1 MKKIVINTVL
11 ISICFLSI
19 FFLVY
24 RFGKVKQM
32 KKDYGVFIGAD
43 NINKI
48 KGYNVVVVEPA
59 SIDVSGVEF
68 LHKTNEKIYAYLNIG
83 SLENYRPYFN
93 EFKEKTLG
101 LYENWED
108 EYWMDVSDIAWQNLI
123 VDKLGRDIVDK
134 GFDGFFI
141 DNCDV
146 YYYYPTEEIFNGLSS
161 ILQGLRS
168 LNMTKKYKIDIIIN
182 GGDTFVSRCIEN
194 KIATELFDGVNQ
206 ECVFTDIDFEN
217 KTYKEKNE
225 SDRGYFKEY
234 LSNVKKHRLEVYLIE
249 YGANSK
255 LIKEIKNYCNE
266 NGFHWYNA
274 RESDLK

>member
-11 ISICFLSI
+11 ICICILSICFLI
-19 FFLVY
+19 Y

-43 NINKI
+43 NIDKI

-59 SIDVSGVEF
+59 SIDVSGVEL
-68 LHKTNEKIYAYLNIG
+68 LHKTNEKVYAYLDIG

-108 EYWMDVSDIAWQNLI
+108 EYWMDVSDVPWQKLI

-146 YYYYPTEEIFNGLSS
+146 YYYYPNEEIFNGLSS

-182 GGDTFVSRCIEN
+182 GGDTFVSKCIEN
-194 KIATELFDGVNQ
+194 KTATELFDGVNQ

-217 KTYKEKNE
+217 KTYKEKDE
-225 SDRGYFKEY
+225 SDREYFKEY
-234 LSNVKKHRLEVYLIE
+234 LSNVKKYIPEVYLIE
-249 YGANSK
+249 YGANSS
-255 LIKEIKNYCNE
+255 LIKEIENYCNE
-266 NGFHWYNA
+266 NGFYWYNA
-274 RESDLK
+274 KDLELK

>member
-11 ISICFLSI
+11 ICICFLSI
-19 FFLVY
+19 FFLIY
-24 RFGKVKQM
+24 RFGKVKQV

-43 NINKI
+43 NIDKI

-59 SIDVSGVEF
+59 SIDIGGVES
-68 LHKTNEKIYAYLNIG
+68 LHKTNEKVYAYLNIG
-83 SLENYRPYFN
+83 SLEEYRPYFN

-108 EYWMDVSDIAWQNLI
+108 EYWMDVSDVAWQKLI

-146 YYYYPTEEIFNGLSS
+146 YYYYPNEEIFNGLSS

-182 GGDTFVSRCIEN
+182 GGDTFVSKCIEN
-194 KIATELFDGVNQ
+194 KTATELFDGVNQ

-217 KTYKEKNE
+217 KTYKEKDE
-225 SDRGYFKEY
+225 SDREYFKEY
-234 LSNVKKHRLEVYLIE
+234 LSNVKKYIPEVYLIE

-266 NGFHWYNA
+266 NDFHWYNA

>member
-1 MKKIVINTVL
+1 MKKILINTVL
-11 ISICFLSI
+11 ICIFFLSICFLI
-19 FFLVY
+19 Y

-59 SIDVSGVEF
+59 SIDIGGVES

-108 EYWMDVSDIAWQNLI
+108 ENWMDVSDVAWQKLI

-146 YYYYPTEEIFNGLSS
+146 YYYYPNEEIFNGLSS

-182 GGDTFVSRCIEN
+182 GGDTFVSKCIEN
-194 KIATELFDGVNQ
+194 KTATELFDGVNQ

-217 KTYKEKNE
+217 KTYKEKDE
-225 SDRGYFKEY
+225 SDREYFKEY
-234 LSNVKKHRLEVYLIE
+234 LSNVKKYIPEVYLIE
-249 YGANSK
+249 YGANSN
-255 LIKEIKNYCNE
+255 LIKEIENYCNE
-266 NGFHWYNA
+266 NGFYWYNA
-274 RESDLK
+274 KDLELK

>member
-1 MKKIVINTVL
+1 
-11 ISICFLSI
+11 
-19 FFLVY
+19 
-24 RFGKVKQM
+24 M

-43 NINKI
+43 NIDKI

-83 SLENYRPYFN
+83 SLEKYRPYFN
-93 EFKEKTLG
+93 EFKEKALG

-108 EYWMDVSDIAWQNLI
+108 EYWVDVSDIAWQNLI

-146 YYYYPTEEIFNGLSS
+146 YYYYPNEEIFNGLSS

-194 KIATELFDGVNQ
+194 KTATELFDGVNQ

-217 KTYKEKNE
+217 KTYKERNE

-274 RESDLK
+274 RGLDLK

>member
-1 MKKIVINTVL
+1 
-11 ISICFLSI
+11 
-19 FFLVY
+19 
-24 RFGKVKQM
+24 M

-43 NINKI
+43 NTDKI

-59 SIDVSGVEF
+59 SIDIGGVES

-108 EYWMDVSDIAWQNLI
+108 EYWMDVSDVAWQKLI

-146 YYYYPTEEIFNGLSS
+146 YYYYPNEEIFNGLSS

-182 GGDTFVSRCIEN
+182 GGDTFVSKCIEN
-194 KIATELFDGVNQ
+194 KTATELFDGVNQ

-217 KTYKEKNE
+217 KTYKEKKE

-234 LSNVKKHRLEVYLIE
+234 LSKVKKHIPEVYLIE
-249 YGANSK
+249 YGANSN
-255 LIKEIKNYCNE
+255 LIKEIENYCNE
-266 NGFHWYNA
+266 NGFYWYNA
-274 RESDLK
+274 KDLELK

>member
-11 ISICFLSI
+11 ICIFFLSICFLI
-19 FFLVY
+19 Y

-43 NINKI
+43 NIDKI

-59 SIDVSGVEF
+59 SIDIGGVES

-108 EYWMDVSDIAWQNLI
+108 EYWMDVSDVAWQKLI

-146 YYYYPTEEIFNGLSS
+146 YYYYPNEEIFNGLSS

-182 GGDTFVSRCIEN
+182 GGDTFVSKCIEN
-194 KIATELFDGVNQ
+194 KTATELFDGVNQ

-217 KTYKEKNE
+217 KTYKEKDE
-225 SDRGYFKEY
+225 SDREYFKEY
-234 LSNVKKHRLEVYLIE
+234 LSNVKKYIPEVYLIE
-249 YGANSK
+249 YGANSN
-255 LIKEIKNYCNE
+255 LIKEIENYCNE
-266 NGFHWYNA
+266 NGFYWYNA
-274 RESDLK
+274 KDLELK

>member
-19 FFLVY
+19 FFLIY

-43 NINKI
+43 NIDKI

-59 SIDVSGVEF
+59 SIDIGGVES

-108 EYWMDVSDIAWQNLI
+108 EYWVDVSDIAWQNLI

-146 YYYYPTEEIFNGLSS
+146 YYYYPNEEIFNGLSS

-182 GGDTFVSRCIEN
+182 GGDTFVSKCIEN
-194 KIATELFDGVNQ
+194 KTATELFDGVNQ

-217 KTYKEKNE
+217 KTYKEKDE
-225 SDRGYFKEY
+225 SGRGYFKEY

>member
-11 ISICFLSI
+11 ISICILSI
-19 FFLVY
+19 FFLIY

-43 NINKI
+43 NIDKI

-59 SIDVSGVEF
+59 SIDVSGVES

-108 EYWMDVSDIAWQNLI
+108 EYWVDVSDVAWQNLI

-194 KIATELFDGVNQ
+194 KTATELFDGVNQ

-217 KTYKEKNE
+217 KTYKEKDE

-234 LSNVKKHRLEVYLIE
+234 LSNVKKHRLKVYLIE

-274 RESDLK
+274 RGLDLK

>member
-1 MKKIVINTVL
+1 MKKILINTVL
-11 ISICFLSI
+11 ICIFFLSICFLI
-19 FFLVY
+19 Y

-43 NINKI
+43 NIDKI

-59 SIDVSGVEF
+59 SIDIGGVES

-101 LYENWED
+101 IYENWED
-108 EYWMDVSDIAWQNLI
+108 EYWMDVSDVAWQKLI

-146 YYYYPTEEIFNGLSS
+146 YYYYPNEEIFNGLSS

-182 GGDTFVSRCIEN
+182 GGDTFVSKCIEN
-194 KIATELFDGVNQ
+194 KTATELFDGVNQ

-217 KTYKEKNE
+217 KTYKEKDE
-225 SDRGYFKEY
+225 SDREYFKEY
-234 LSNVKKHRLEVYLIE
+234 LSNVKKYIPEVYLIE
-249 YGANSK
+249 YGANSN
-255 LIKEIKNYCNE
+255 LIKEIENYCNE
-266 NGFHWYNA
+266 NGFYWYNA
-274 RESDLK
+274 KDLELK

>member
-59 SIDVSGVEF
+59 SIDIGGVES

>member
-11 ISICFLSI
+11 ISICILSI
-19 FFLVY
+19 FFLIY
-24 RFGKVKQM
+24 RFSKVKQV
-32 KKDYGVFIGAD
+32 KKDCGVFIGAD
-43 NINKI
+43 NIDKI
-48 KGYNVVVVEPA
+48 KGHNVVVVEPA

-83 SLENYRPYFN
+83 SLEKHRPYFN
-93 EFKEKTLG
+93 EFKEKALG

-108 EYWMDVSDIAWQNLI
+108 EYWVDVSDIAWQNLI

-146 YYYYPTEEIFNGLSS
+146 YYYYPNEEIFNGLSS

-182 GGDTFVSRCIEN
+182 GGDTFVSKCIEN
-194 KIATELFDGVNQ
+194 KTATELFDGVNQ

-217 KTYKEKNE
+217 KTYKERNE

-266 NGFHWYNA
+266 NDFHWYNA

>member
-11 ISICFLSI
+11 ICIFFLSICFLI
-19 FFLVY
+19 Y

-59 SIDVSGVEF
+59 SIDIGGVES
-68 LHKTNEKIYAYLNIG
+68 LHKTNEKVYAYLNIG
-83 SLENYRPYFN
+83 SLEEYRTYFN

-108 EYWMDVSDIAWQNLI
+108 EYWMDVSDVAWQKLI

-146 YYYYPTEEIFNGLSS
+146 YYYYPNKEIFNGLSS

-182 GGDTFVSRCIEN
+182 GGDTFVSKCIEN
-194 KIATELFDGVNQ
+194 KTATELFDGVNQ

-217 KTYKEKNE
+217 KTYKEKDE
-225 SDRGYFKEY
+225 SDREYFKEY
-234 LSNVKKHRLEVYLIE
+234 LSNVKKYIPEVYLIE
-249 YGANSK
+249 YGANSN
-255 LIKEIKNYCNE
+255 LIKEIENYCNE
-266 NGFHWYNA
+266 NGFYWYNA
-274 RESDLK
+274 KDLELK

>member
-1 MKKIVINTVL
+1 MKKIVINTAL
-11 ISICFLSI
+11 ICICFFSICFLI
-19 FFLVY
+19 Y

-59 SIDVSGVEF
+59 SIDIGGVES

-108 EYWMDVSDIAWQNLI
+108 EYWMDVSDVAWQKLI

-146 YYYYPTEEIFNGLSS
+146 YYYYPNEEIFNGLSS

-182 GGDTFVSRCIEN
+182 GGDTFVSKCIEN
-194 KIATELFDGVNQ
+194 KTATELFDGVNQ

-217 KTYKEKNE
+217 KTYKEKDE
-225 SDRGYFKEY
+225 SDREYFKEY
-234 LSNVKKHRLEVYLIE
+234 LSNVKKYIPEVYLIE
-249 YGANSK
+249 YGANSN
-255 LIKEIKNYCNE
+255 LIKEIENYCNE
-266 NGFHWYNA
+266 NGFYWYNA
-274 RESDLK
+274 KDLELK

>member
-11 ISICFLSI
+11 ICIFFLSICFLI
-19 FFLVY
+19 Y

-59 SIDVSGVEF
+59 SIDIGGVES

-83 SLENYRPYFN
+83 SLENYRSYFN

-108 EYWMDVSDIAWQNLI
+108 EYWMDVWDVAWQKLI

-146 YYYYPTEEIFNGLSS
+146 YYYYPNEEIFNGLSS

-182 GGDTFVSRCIEN
+182 GGDTFVSKCIEN
-194 KIATELFDGVNQ
+194 KTATELFDGVNQ

-217 KTYKEKNE
+217 KTYKEKDE
-225 SDRGYFKEY
+225 SDREYFKEY
-234 LSNVKKHRLEVYLIE
+234 LSNVKKYIPEVYLIE
-249 YGANSK
+249 YGVNSK
-255 LIKEIKNYCNE
+255 LIKEIENYCNE
-266 NGFHWYNA
+266 NGFYWYNA
-274 RESDLK
+274 KDLELK

>member
-19 FFLVY
+19 FFLIY

-59 SIDVSGVEF
+59 SIDIGGVES

-101 LYENWED
+101 IYENWED
-108 EYWMDVSDIAWQNLI
+108 EYWMDVSDVAWQKLI

-146 YYYYPTEEIFNGLSS
+146 YYYYPNEEIFNGLSS

-182 GGDTFVSRCIEN
+182 GGDTFVSKCIEN
-194 KIATELFDGVNQ
+194 KTATELFDGVNQ

-217 KTYKEKNE
+217 KTYKEKDE
-225 SDRGYFKEY
+225 SDREYFKEY
-234 LSNVKKHRLEVYLIE
+234 LSNVKKYIPEVYLIE
-249 YGANSK
+249 YGANSN
-255 LIKEIKNYCNE
+255 LIKEIENYCNE
-266 NGFHWYNA
+266 NGFYWYNA
-274 RESDLK
+274 KDLELK

>member
-1 MKKIVINTVL
+1 MKKILINTVL
-11 ISICFLSI
+11 ICIFFLSICFLI
-19 FFLVY
+19 Y
-24 RFGKVKQM
+24 RFGKLKQM

-43 NINKI
+43 NIDKI

-59 SIDVSGVEF
+59 SIDIGGVES

-101 LYENWED
+101 IYENWED
-108 EYWMDVSDIAWQNLI
+108 EYWMDVSDVAWQKLI

-146 YYYYPTEEIFNGLSS
+146 YYYYPNEEIFNGLSS

-182 GGDTFVSRCIEN
+182 GGDTFVSKCIEN
-194 KIATELFDGVNQ
+194 KTATELFDGVNQ

-217 KTYKEKNE
+217 KTYKEKDE
-225 SDRGYFKEY
+225 SDREYFKEY
-234 LSNVKKHRLEVYLIE
+234 LSNVKKYIPEVYLIE
-249 YGANSK
+249 YGANSN
-255 LIKEIKNYCNE
+255 LIKEIENYCNE
-266 NGFHWYNA
+266 NGFYWYNA
-274 RESDLK
+274 KDLELK

>member
-11 ISICFLSI
+11 ISICILSI
-19 FFLVY
+19 FFLIY

-43 NINKI
+43 NIDKI

-59 SIDVSGVEF
+59 SIDIGGVEL

-146 YYYYPTEEIFNGLSS
+146 YYYYPNEEIFNGLSS

-182 GGDTFVSRCIEN
+182 GGDTFVSKCIEN
-194 KIATELFDGVNQ
+194 KTATELFDGVNQ

-217 KTYKEKNE
+217 KTYKERDE
-225 SDRGYFKEY
+225 SDREYFKEY
-234 LSNVKKHRLEVYLIE
+234 LSNVKKYIPEVYLIE
-249 YGANSK
+249 YGANSN
-255 LIKEIKNYCNE
+255 LIKEIENYCNE
-266 NGFHWYNA
+266 NGFYWYNA

>member
-1 MKKIVINTVL
+1 MKKILINTVL
-11 ISICFLSI
+11 ICIFFLSICFLI
-19 FFLVY
+19 Y

-59 SIDVSGVEF
+59 SIDIGGVES

-101 LYENWED
+101 IYENWED
-108 EYWMDVSDIAWQNLI
+108 EYWMDVSDVAWQKLI

-146 YYYYPTEEIFNGLSS
+146 YYYYPNEEIFNGLSS

-217 KTYKEKNE
+217 KTYKEKDE
-225 SDRGYFKEY
+225 SDREYFKEY
-234 LSNVKKHRLEVYLIE
+234 LSNVKKYIPEVYLIE
-249 YGANSK
+249 YGANSN
-255 LIKEIKNYCNE
+255 LIKEIENYCNE
-266 NGFHWYNA
+266 NGFYWYNA
-274 RESDLK
+274 KDLELK

>member
-1 MKKIVINTVL
+1 MKKIVINTAL
-11 ISICFLSI
+11 ICIFFLSI
-19 FFLVY
+19 FFLIY

-59 SIDVSGVEF
+59 SIDVSSVEL

-108 EYWMDVSDIAWQNLI
+108 EYWVDVSDVAWQNLI

-194 KIATELFDGVNQ
+194 KTATELFDGVNQ

-217 KTYKEKNE
+217 KTYKEKDE

-234 LSNVKKHRLEVYLIE
+234 LSNVKKHRLKVYLIE

-274 RESDLK
+274 RGLDLK

>member
-43 NINKI
+43 NIDKI

-59 SIDVSGVEF
+59 SIDIGGVEF

-83 SLENYRPYFN
+83 SLEEYRPYFN

-108 EYWMDVSDIAWQNLI
+108 EYWVDVSDIAWQNLI

-146 YYYYPTEEIFNGLSS
+146 YYYYPNEEIFNGLSS

-194 KIATELFDGVNQ
+194 KTATELFDGVNQ

-217 KTYKEKNE
+217 KTYKEKDE

>member
-11 ISICFLSI
+11 ICICFLSI
-19 FFLVY
+19 FFLIY
-24 RFGKVKQM
+24 RFGKVKQV

-43 NINKI
+43 NIDKI

-59 SIDVSGVEF
+59 SIDIGGVES

-108 EYWMDVSDIAWQNLI
+108 EYWMDVSDVAWQKLI

-146 YYYYPTEEIFNGLSS
+146 YYYYPNEEIFNGLSS

-182 GGDTFVSRCIEN
+182 GGDTFVSKCIEN
-194 KIATELFDGVNQ
+194 KTATELFDGVNQ

-217 KTYKEKNE
+217 KTYKEKDE
-225 SDRGYFKEY
+225 SDREYFKEY
-234 LSNVKKHRLEVYLIE
+234 LSNVKKYIPEVYLIE

-255 LIKEIKNYCNE
+255 LIKEIENYCNE
-266 NGFHWYNA
+266 NGFYWYNA
-274 RESDLK
+274 KDLELK

>member
-1 MKKIVINTVL
+1 MKKIVINTAL
-11 ISICFLSI
+11 ICIWFLSI
-19 FFLVY
+19 FFLIY

-43 NINKI
+43 NIDKI

-59 SIDVSGVEF
+59 SIDIGGVES

-101 LYENWED
+101 IYENWED
-108 EYWMDVSDIAWQNLI
+108 EYWMDVSDVAWQKLI

-146 YYYYPTEEIFNGLSS
+146 YYYYPNEEIFNGLSS

-182 GGDTFVSRCIEN
+182 GGDTFVSKCIEN
-194 KIATELFDGVNQ
+194 KTATELFDGVNQ

-217 KTYKEKNE
+217 KTYKEKDE
-225 SDRGYFKEY
+225 SDREYFKEY
-234 LSNVKKHRLEVYLIE
+234 LSNVKKYIPEVYLIE
-249 YGANSK
+249 YGANSN
-255 LIKEIKNYCNE
+255 LIKEIENYCNE
-266 NGFHWYNA
+266 NGFYWYNA
-274 RESDLK
+274 KDLELK

>member
-11 ISICFLSI
+11 ICICLLSICFLI
-19 FFLVY
+19 Y

-43 NINKI
+43 NTDKI

-59 SIDVSGVEF
+59 SIDIGGVES

-108 EYWMDVSDIAWQNLI
+108 EYWMDVSDVAWQKLI

-146 YYYYPTEEIFNGLSS
+146 YYYYPNEEIFNGLSS

-182 GGDTFVSRCIEN
+182 GGDTFVSKCIEN
-194 KIATELFDGVNQ
+194 KTATELFDGVNQ

-217 KTYKEKNE
+217 KTYKEKKE

-234 LSNVKKHRLEVYLIE
+234 LSKVKKHIPEVYLIE

-255 LIKEIKNYCNE
+255 FIKEIENYCIE
-266 NGFHWYNA
+266 HGVYWYNA
-274 RESDLK
+274 KDLELK

>member
-11 ISICFLSI
+11 ICIFFLSICFLI
-19 FFLVY
+19 Y

-43 NINKI
+43 NIDKI

-108 EYWMDVSDIAWQNLI
+108 EYWMDVSDVAWQKLI

-146 YYYYPTEEIFNGLSS
+146 YYYYPNEEIFNGLSS

-182 GGDTFVSRCIEN
+182 GGDTFVSKCIEN
-194 KIATELFDGVNQ
+194 KTATELFDGVNQ

-217 KTYKEKNE
+217 KTYKEKDE
-225 SDRGYFKEY
+225 SDREYFKEY
-234 LSNVKKHRLEVYLIE
+234 LSNVKKYIPEVYLIE
-249 YGANSK
+249 YGANSN
-255 LIKEIKNYCNE
+255 LIKEIENYCNE
-266 NGFHWYNA
+266 NGFYWYNA
-274 RESDLK
+274 KDLELK

>member
-1 MKKIVINTVL
+1 
-11 ISICFLSI
+11 
-19 FFLVY
+19 
-24 RFGKVKQM
+24 M

-146 YYYYPTEEIFNGLSS
+146 YYYYPNEEIFNGLSS

-194 KIATELFDGVNQ
+194 KTATELFDGVNQ

-217 KTYKEKNE
+217 KTYKEKDE

-234 LSNVKKHRLEVYLIE
+234 LSNVKKHIPEVYLIE

-274 RESDLK
+274 KESDLK

>member
-11 ISICFLSI
+11 ICICILSI
-19 FFLVY
+19 FFLIY
-24 RFGKVKQM
+24 RFSKVKQM

-43 NINKI
+43 NIDKI

-59 SIDVSGVEF
+59 SIDIGGVES

-108 EYWMDVSDIAWQNLI
+108 EYWMDVSDVAWQKLI

-146 YYYYPTEEIFNGLSS
+146 YYYYPNEEIFNGLSS

-182 GGDTFVSRCIEN
+182 GGDTFVSKCIEN
-194 KIATELFDGVNQ
+194 KTATELFDGVNQ

-217 KTYKEKNE
+217 KTYKEKDE
-225 SDRGYFKEY
+225 SDREYFKEY
-234 LSNVKKHRLEVYLIE
+234 LSNVKKYIPEVYLIE
-249 YGANSK
+249 YGANSN
-255 LIKEIKNYCNE
+255 LIKEIENYCNE
-266 NGFHWYNA
+266 NGFYWYNA
-274 RESDLK
+274 KDLELK

>member
-11 ISICFLSI
+11 ICICFLSI
-19 FFLVY
+19 FFLIY

-43 NINKI
+43 NIDKI
-48 KGYNVVVVEPA
+48 KDYNVVVVEPA
-59 SIDVSGVEF
+59 SIDVGGVEF

-108 EYWMDVSDIAWQNLI
+108 EYWMDVSDIAWQKLI

-134 GFDGFFI
+134 GFDGFFL

-146 YYYYPTEEIFNGLSS
+146 YYYYPNEEIFNGLSS
-161 ILQGLRS
+161 ILYGLRS

-182 GGDTFVSRCIEN
+182 GGDTFVSKCIEN
-194 KIATELFDGVNQ
+194 KTATELFDGVNQ
-206 ECVFTDIDFEN
+206 ECVFTEIDFEN
-217 KTYKEKNE
+217 KTYKEKDE
-225 SDRGYFKEY
+225 SDREYFKEY
-234 LSNVKKHRLEVYLIE
+234 LANVKKHRLEVYLIE
-249 YGANSK
+249 YGADSD
-255 LIKEIKNYCNE
+255 LIKEIESYCNE

-274 RESDLK
+274 RGLDLK

>member
-1 MKKIVINTVL
+1 MKKVVINTAL
-11 ISICFLSI
+11 ICIFFLSICFLI
-19 FFLVY
+19 Y
-24 RFGKVKQM
+24 RFCKVKQM
-32 KKDYGVFIGAD
+32 KKDYGVFIGTD
-43 NINKI
+43 NIDKI

-68 LHKTNEKIYAYLNIG
+68 LHKTNEKVYAYLDIG

-108 EYWMDVSDIAWQNLI
+108 EYWMDVSDIAWQKLI

-146 YYYYPTEEIFNGLSS
+146 YYNYPTEEIFNGLSS

-194 KIATELFDGVNQ
+194 KTATELFDGVNQ

-225 SDRGYFKEY
+225 SDIEYFKEY
-234 LSNVKKHRLEVYLIE
+234 LANIKKHIPEVYLIE
-249 YGANSK
+249 YGANSN
-255 LIKEIKNYCNE
+255 LIKEIENYCNE

-274 RESDLK
+274 RGLDLK

>member
-1 MKKIVINTVL
+1 MKKIVINTAL
-11 ISICFLSI
+11 ICICLLSICFLI
-19 FFLVY
+19 Y

-43 NINKI
+43 NIDKI
-48 KGYNVVVVEPA
+48 KGYNVVLVEPA
-59 SIDVSGVEF
+59 SIDIGGVES

-83 SLENYRPYFN
+83 SLEEYRPYFN

-108 EYWMDVSDIAWQNLI
+108 EYWMDVSDVAWQKLI

-146 YYYYPTEEIFNGLSS
+146 YYYYPNEEIFNGLSS
-161 ILQGLRS
+161 ILYGLRS

-182 GGDTFVSRCIEN
+182 GGDTFVSKCIEN
-194 KIATELFDGVNQ
+194 KTATELFDGVNQ
-206 ECVFTDIDFEN
+206 ECVFTEIDFEN
-217 KTYKEKNE
+217 KTYKEKDE
-225 SDRGYFKEY
+225 SDREYFKEY
-234 LSNVKKHRLEVYLIE
+234 LANVKKHRLEVYLIE
-249 YGANSK
+249 YGADSD
-255 LIKEIKNYCNE
+255 LIKEIESYCNE

-274 RESDLK
+274 RGLDLK

>member
-11 ISICFLSI
+11 ICICILSICFLI
-19 FFLVY
+19 Y

-43 NINKI
+43 NIDKI
-48 KGYNVVVVEPA
+48 KGYNVVVVEPS
-59 SIDVSGVEF
+59 SIDIGGVES

-108 EYWMDVSDIAWQNLI
+108 EYWMDVSDVPWQKLI

-146 YYYYPTEEIFNGLSS
+146 YYYYPNEEIFNGLSS

-182 GGDTFVSRCIEN
+182 GGDTFVSKCIEN
-194 KIATELFDGVNQ
+194 KTATELFDGVNQ

-217 KTYKEKNE
+217 KTYKEKDE
-225 SDRGYFKEY
+225 SDREYFKEY
-234 LSNVKKHRLEVYLIE
+234 LSNVKKYIPEVYLIE
-249 YGANSK
+249 YGANSS
-255 LIKEIKNYCNE
+255 LIKEIENYCNE
-266 NGFHWYNA
+266 NGFYWYNA
-274 RESDLK
+274 KDLELK

>member
-11 ISICFLSI
+11 ICICFLSI
-19 FFLVY
+19 FFLIY

-43 NINKI
+43 NIDKI

-59 SIDVSGVEF
+59 SIDVVDVEF

-108 EYWMDVSDIAWQNLI
+108 EYWMDVSDVAWQKLI

-134 GFDGFFI
+134 GFDGFFL

-146 YYYYPTEEIFNGLSS
+146 YYYYPNEEIFNGLSS

-194 KIATELFDGVNQ
+194 KTATELFDGVNQ

-217 KTYKEKNE
+217 KTYKEKDE
-225 SDRGYFKEY
+225 SDREYFKEY
-234 LSNVKKHRLEVYLIE
+234 LANVKKHRLEVYLIE
-249 YGANSK
+249 YGADSD
-255 LIKEIKNYCNE
+255 LIKEIESYCNE

-274 RESDLK
+274 RGLDLK

>member
-11 ISICFLSI
+11 ICICFLSI
-19 FFLVY
+19 FFLIY

-43 NINKI
+43 NIDKI

-59 SIDVSGVEF
+59 SIDVVDVEF

-108 EYWMDVSDIAWQNLI
+108 EYWMDVSDVAWQKLI

-134 GFDGFFI
+134 GFDGFFL

-146 YYYYPTEEIFNGLSS
+146 YYYYPNEEIFNGLSS

-194 KIATELFDGVNQ
+194 KTATELFDGVNQ

-217 KTYKEKNE
+217 KTYKEKDE
-225 SDRGYFKEY
+225 SDREYFKEY
-234 LSNVKKHRLEVYLIE
+234 LSNVKKYIPEVYLIE
-249 YGANSK
+249 YGADSD
-255 LIKEIKNYCNE
+255 LIKEIESYCNE

-274 RESDLK
+274 RGLDLK

>member
-1 MKKIVINTVL
+1 MKKIVINTAL
-11 ISICFLSI
+11 ICICFFSICFLI
-19 FFLVY
+19 Y

-68 LHKTNEKIYAYLNIG
+68 LHKTNEKVYAYLDIG

-108 EYWMDVSDIAWQNLI
+108 EYWMDVSDVAWQKLI

-146 YYYYPTEEIFNGLSS
+146 YYYYPNEEIFNGLSS

-182 GGDTFVSRCIEN
+182 GGDTFVSKCIEN
-194 KIATELFDGVNQ
+194 KTATELFDGVNQ

-217 KTYKEKNE
+217 KTYKEKDE
-225 SDRGYFKEY
+225 SDREYFKEY
-234 LSNVKKHRLEVYLIE
+234 LSNVKKYIPEVYLIE
-249 YGANSK
+249 YGANSN
-255 LIKEIKNYCNE
+255 LIKEIENYCNE
-266 NGFHWYNA
+266 NGFYWYNA
-274 RESDLK
+274 KDLELK

>member
-11 ISICFLSI
+11 IYICILSI
-19 FFLVY
+19 FFLIY

-43 NINKI
+43 NIDKI

-59 SIDVSGVEF
+59 SIDIGGVES

-217 KTYKEKNE
+217 KTYKEKDE
-225 SDRGYFKEY
+225 SDREYFKEY
-234 LSNVKKHRLEVYLIE
+234 LSNVKKYIPEVYLIE
-249 YGANSK
+249 YGANSN
-255 LIKEIKNYCNE
+255 LIKEIENYCNE
-266 NGFHWYNA
+266 NGFYWYNA
-274 RESDLK
+274 KDLELK

>member
-1 MKKIVINTVL
+1 MKKILINTVL
-11 ISICFLSI
+11 ICIFFLSICFLI
-19 FFLVY
+19 Y

-59 SIDVSGVEF
+59 SIDIGGVES

-101 LYENWED
+101 IYENWED
-108 EYWMDVSDIAWQNLI
+108 EYWMDVSDVAWQKLI

-146 YYYYPTEEIFNGLSS
+146 YYYYPNEEIFNGLSS

-182 GGDTFVSRCIEN
+182 GGDTFVSKCIEN
-194 KIATELFDGVNQ
+194 KTATELFDGVNQ

-217 KTYKEKNE
+217 KTYKEKDE
-225 SDRGYFKEY
+225 SDREYFKEY
-234 LSNVKKHRLEVYLIE
+234 LSNVKKYIPEVYLIE
-249 YGANSK
+249 YGANSN
-255 LIKEIKNYCNE
+255 LIKEIENYCNE
-266 NGFHWYNA
+266 NGFYWYNA
-274 RESDLK
+274 KDLELK